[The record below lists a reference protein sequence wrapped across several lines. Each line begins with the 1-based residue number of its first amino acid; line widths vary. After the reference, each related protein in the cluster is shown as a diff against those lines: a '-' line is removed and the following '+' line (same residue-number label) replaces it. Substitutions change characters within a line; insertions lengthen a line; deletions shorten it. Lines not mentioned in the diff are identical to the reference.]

1 MGLHIMSFVMEIKLK
16 ITSNFLSVKMVTFS
30 VVYVFV
36 NVNYNSI
43 FAIEL
48 KYTKRC

>member
-1 MGLHIMSFVMEIKLK
+1 
-16 ITSNFLSVKMVTFS
+16 MVTFS

-36 NVNYNSI
+36 NIDYNSI